1 MNIVKVTNRILMLMF
16 LLISFNAPA
25 DPVESKKYLK
35 ELEVDGLKIKLS
47 KDGTGIIKNESCS
60 DCGDSRYLKITKNT
74 QAARNGVVI
83 DIQQA
88 KKRAG
93 KSVGISYDPQTR
105 EIQYIYWHEKQAVK

>member
-1 MNIVKVTNRILMLMF
+1 MNIIKLINRVLILLF
-16 LLISFNAPA
+16 LLISFNASA

-47 KDGTGIIKNESCS
+47 RDGTGIIKNESCS

-74 QAARNGVVI
+74 KAGRNGVEI

-93 KSVGISYDPQTR
+93 KSVGISYDPQTQ
-105 EIQYIYWHEKQAVK
+105 EIQYIYWHER